1 MVKKALQLTPGIEP
15 LYGTRD
21 ENLQLMED
29 GLGVQIDLRSD
40 SIHVL
45 GEAAEV
51 SRVEGIFADFERF
64 DIVPQSFAVAPRFRR
79 VLRQHHL
86 GMDDAT
92 FGGEIVAAIQPLV
105 TQP

>member
-1 MVKKALQLTPGIEP
+1 MKKALQLTPGIEP

-21 ENLQLMED
+21 ENLRLMED

-51 SRVEGIFADFERF
+51 ARVEGIFADFEHL
-64 DIVPQSFAVAPRFRR
+64 RR
-79 VLRQHHL
+79 MACIRTMANCTVC
-86 GMDDAT
+86 
-92 FGGEIVAAIQPLV
+92 
-105 TQP
+105 